1 MAVIF
6 FIIYHFYEVIPLTK
20 KELKNMG
27 DRMKSKR
34 LQLGYTQEKVAE
46 LTDIS
51 FSTYSKIENAIQ
63 SPSLDTLIRIS
74 IVLDISMDYLIFGNE
89 NIKKDIDNIS
99 AIITLLQNA
108 DFKQVRYAYELLS
121 QLLSKIK

>member
-1 MAVIF
+1 M
-6 FIIYHFYEVIPLTK
+6 TK

-99 AIITLLQNA
+99 DIITLLQNA
-108 DFKQVRYAYELLS
+108 DFKQVQYVYELLS

>member
-1 MAVIF
+1 M
-6 FIIYHFYEVIPLTK
+6 TK

-99 AIITLLQNA
+99 DIITLLQNA

>member
-1 MAVIF
+1 
-6 FIIYHFYEVIPLTK
+6 
-20 KELKNMG
+20 MG

-99 AIITLLQNA
+99 DIITLLQNA

>member
-1 MAVIF
+1 M
-6 FIIYHFYEVIPLTK
+6 TK

-63 SPSLDTLIRIS
+63 SPSLHTLIRIS

-99 AIITLLQNA
+99 DIITLLQNA

>member
-1 MAVIF
+1 
-6 FIIYHFYEVIPLTK
+6 LTK
-20 KELKNMG
+20 KELKSMG

-34 LQLGYTQEKVAE
+34 LQLGYTQERVAE

-89 NIKKDIDNIS
+89 NIKKDIDDFS
-99 AIITLLQNA
+99 DIITLLQNA
-108 DFKQVRYAYELLS
+108 DFKQVQYVYELLS
-121 QLLSKIK
+121 QLLSKAK

>member
-1 MAVIF
+1 M
-6 FIIYHFYEVIPLTK
+6 TK
-20 KELKNMG
+20 KELKSIG

-34 LQLGYTQEKVAE
+34 LQLGYTQERVAE

-89 NIKKDIDNIS
+89 NIKKDIDDFS
-99 AIITLLQNA
+99 DIITLLQNA
-108 DFKQVRYAYELLS
+108 DFKQVQYVYELLS
-121 QLLSKIK
+121 QLLSKAK

>member
-1 MAVIF
+1 M
-6 FIIYHFYEVIPLTK
+6 TK
-20 KELKNMG
+20 KELKSMG

-34 LQLGYTQEKVAE
+34 LQLGYTQERVAE

-74 IVLDISMDYLIFGNE
+74 IVLDISMDYLIFRNE
-89 NIKKDIDNIS
+89 NIKKDIDDFS
-99 AIITLLQNA
+99 DIITLLQNA
-108 DFKQVRYAYELLS
+108 DFKQVQYVYELLS
-121 QLLSKIK
+121 QLLSKAK

>member
-1 MAVIF
+1 
-6 FIIYHFYEVIPLTK
+6 
-20 KELKNMG
+20 MG

-34 LQLGYTQEKVAE
+34 LQLGYTQERVAE

-74 IVLDISMDYLIFGNE
+74 IVLDISMDYLIFRNE
-89 NIKKDIDNIS
+89 NIKKDIDDFS
-99 AIITLLQNA
+99 DIITLLQNA
-108 DFKQVRYAYELLS
+108 DFKQVQYVYELLS
-121 QLLSKIK
+121 QLLSKAK

>member
-1 MAVIF
+1 M
-6 FIIYHFYEVIPLTK
+6 TK
-20 KELKNMG
+20 KELKSMG

-34 LQLGYTQEKVAE
+34 FPLGYTQERVAE

-89 NIKKDIDNIS
+89 NIKKDIDDFS
-99 AIITLLQNA
+99 DIITLLQNA
-108 DFKQVRYAYELLS
+108 DFKQVQYVYELLS
-121 QLLSKIK
+121 QLLSKAK

>member
-1 MAVIF
+1 
-6 FIIYHFYEVIPLTK
+6 LTK
-20 KELKNMG
+20 KELKSMG

-34 LQLGYTQEKVAE
+34 LQLGYTQERVAE

-99 AIITLLQNA
+99 DIITLLQNA

>member
-1 MAVIF
+1 
-6 FIIYHFYEVIPLTK
+6 
-20 KELKNMG
+20 MG

-34 LQLGYTQEKVAE
+34 LQLGYTQERVAE

-51 FSTYSKIENAIQ
+51 FSTYSKIENEIQ

-89 NIKKDIDNIS
+89 NIKKDIDDFS
-99 AIITLLQNA
+99 DIITLLQNA
-108 DFKQVRYAYELLS
+108 DFKQVQYVYELLS
-121 QLLSKIK
+121 QLLSKAK

>member
-1 MAVIF
+1 M
-6 FIIYHFYEVIPLTK
+6 TK

-27 DRMKSKR
+27 NRMKSKR
-34 LQLGYTQEKVAE
+34 LQLGYTQERVAE

-89 NIKKDIDNIS
+89 ITKKDTDNFS
-99 AIITLLQNA
+99 DMITLLQNA
-108 DFKQVRYAYELLS
+108 DFKQVQYVYELLS
-121 QLLSKIK
+121 QLLSKVK

>member
-1 MAVIF
+1 M
-6 FIIYHFYEVIPLTK
+6 TK
-20 KELKNMG
+20 KQLKNIG

-34 LQLGYTQEKVAE
+34 LQLGYTQERIAE
-46 LTDIS
+46 LTNIS

-89 NIKKDIDNIS
+89 NTKKNTDNFS
-99 AIITLLQNA
+99 DMITLLQNA
-108 DFKQVRYAYELLS
+108 DFKQVQYVYELLS
-121 QLLSKIK
+121 QLLSKAK

>member
-1 MAVIF
+1 
-6 FIIYHFYEVIPLTK
+6 
-20 KELKNMG
+20 MG
-27 DRMKSKR
+27 NRMKSKR
-34 LQLGYTQEKVAE
+34 LQLGYTQERVAE

-89 NIKKDIDNIS
+89 ITKKDTDNFS
-99 AIITLLQNA
+99 DMITLLQNA
-108 DFKQVRYAYELLS
+108 DFKQVQYVYELLS
-121 QLLSKIK
+121 QLLSKVK

>member
-1 MAVIF
+1 
-6 FIIYHFYEVIPLTK
+6 LTK

-51 FSTYSKIENAIQ
+51 FSTYSKI
-63 SPSLDTLIRIS
+63 
-74 IVLDISMDYLIFGNE
+74 
-89 NIKKDIDNIS
+89 
-99 AIITLLQNA
+99 
-108 DFKQVRYAYELLS
+108 
-121 QLLSKIK
+121 

>member
-1 MAVIF
+1 M
-6 FIIYHFYEVIPLTK
+6 TK
-20 KELKNMG
+20 KELKSMG

-34 LQLGYTQEKVAE
+34 LQLGYTQERVAE

-89 NIKKDIDNIS
+89 NIKKDIDDFS
-99 AIITLLQNA
+99 DIITLLQNA
-108 DFKQVRYAYELLS
+108 DFKQVQYVYELLS
-121 QLLSKIK
+121 QLLSKAK

>member
-1 MAVIF
+1 M
-6 FIIYHFYEVIPLTK
+6 TK

-74 IVLDISMDYLIFGNE
+74 IVLDISMDYLIFGKKKK
-89 NIKKDIDNIS
+89 KKDIDNIS
-99 AIITLLQNA
+99 DIITLLQNA

>member
-1 MAVIF
+1 
-6 FIIYHFYEVIPLTK
+6 
-20 KELKNMG
+20 MG

-34 LQLGYTQEKVAE
+34 LQLGYTQERVAE

-89 NIKKDIDNIS
+89 NIKKDIDDFS
-99 AIITLLQNA
+99 DIITLLQNA
-108 DFKQVRYAYELLS
+108 DFKQVQYVYELLS
-121 QLLSKIK
+121 QLLSKAK

>member
-1 MAVIF
+1 
-6 FIIYHFYEVIPLTK
+6 
-20 KELKNMG
+20 MG

-34 LQLGYTQEKVAE
+34 LQLGYTQERVAE

-74 IVLDISMDYLIFGNE
+74 IVLDISMDYLIF
-89 NIKKDIDNIS
+89 
-99 AIITLLQNA
+99 
-108 DFKQVRYAYELLS
+108 
-121 QLLSKIK
+121 

>member
-1 MAVIF
+1 
-6 FIIYHFYEVIPLTK
+6 
-20 KELKNMG
+20 MG

-34 LQLGYTQEKVAE
+34 LQLGYTQERVAE

-89 NIKKDIDNIS
+89 NIKKDIDDFSS
-99 AIITLLQNA
+99 A
-108 DFKQVRYAYELLS
+108 KC
-121 QLLSKIK
+121 

>member
-1 MAVIF
+1 M
-6 FIIYHFYEVIPLTK
+6 TK
-20 KELKNMG
+20 KELKSMG

-34 LQLGYTQEKVAE
+34 LQLGYTQERVAE

-74 IVLDISMDYLIFGNE
+74 IVLDISMDYLIFWNE
-89 NIKKDIDNIS
+89 NIKKDIDDFS
-99 AIITLLQNA
+99 DIITLLQNA
-108 DFKQVRYAYELLS
+108 DFKQVQYVYELLS
-121 QLLSKIK
+121 QLLSKAK

>member
-1 MAVIF
+1 MA
-6 FIIYHFYEVIPLTK
+6 
-20 KELKNMG
+20 
-27 DRMKSKR
+27 DRMKTKR
-34 LQLGYTQEKVAE
+34 LQLVYTQERVAE

-89 NIKKDIDNIS
+89 NIKKDIDDFS
-99 AIITLLQNA
+99 DIITLLQNA
-108 DFKQVRYAYELLS
+108 DFKQVQYVYELLS
-121 QLLSKIK
+121 QLLSKAK

>member
-1 MAVIF
+1 
-6 FIIYHFYEVIPLTK
+6 
-20 KELKNMG
+20 MG
-27 DRMKSKR
+27 NRMKSKR
-34 LQLGYTQEKVAE
+34 LQLGYTQERVAE

-89 NIKKDIDNIS
+89 ITKKDTDNFS
-99 AIITLLQNA
+99 DMITLLQNA
-108 DFKQVRYAYELLS
+108 DFKQVQYVYELLS
-121 QLLSKIK
+121 QLLSKAK

>member
-1 MAVIF
+1 M
-6 FIIYHFYEVIPLTK
+6 TK
-20 KELKNMG
+20 KELKSMG

-34 LQLGYTQEKVAE
+34 LQLGYTQERDAE

-89 NIKKDIDNIS
+89 NIKKDIDDFS
-99 AIITLLQNA
+99 DIITLLQNA
-108 DFKQVRYAYELLS
+108 DFKQVQYVYELLS
-121 QLLSKIK
+121 QLLSKAK

>member
-1 MAVIF
+1 
-6 FIIYHFYEVIPLTK
+6 VIPLTK
-20 KELKNMG
+20 KELKSMG

-34 LQLGYTQEKVAE
+34 LQLGYTQERVAE

-89 NIKKDIDNIS
+89 NIKKDIDDFS
-99 AIITLLQNA
+99 DIITLLQNA
-108 DFKQVRYAYELLS
+108 DFKQVQYVYELLS
-121 QLLSKIK
+121 QLLSKAK